1 MTALTQLEVI
11 RAEAMERLT
20 QNSDYRL
27 VSKLDELITDL
38 HTLETPAGSET
49 HVDLLN
55 TDVETTNGTDTL
67 AENYVAADLDEK
79 FDALSN
85 EFCTTVR
92 EESTLNG
99 SASH

>member
-27 VSKLDELITDL
+27 VSKLDELITEL
-38 HTLETPAGSET
+38 QTLETTET
-49 HVDLLN
+49 RVDLLN
-55 TDVETTNGTDTL
+55 TDVETSDEIDTL
-67 AENYVAADLDEK
+67 AENYVATELDEK
-79 FDALSN
+79 FDVLSN

-92 EESTLNG
+92 EENALNG

>member
-1 MTALTQLEVI
+1 MTALSQLEII

-20 QNSDYRL
+20 KNSDYRL

-38 HTLETPAGSET
+38 QSLDTNAVET

-55 TDVETTNGTDTL
+55 TDVETSGEIDTI
-67 AENYVAADLDEK
+67 AENYVANELDEK

-92 EESTLNG
+92 EENSLNG
-99 SASH
+99 NASH

>member
-1 MTALTQLEVI
+1 MTALSQLEVI

-38 HTLETPAGSET
+38 QSLQTNSAET

-55 TDVETTNGTDTL
+55 TDVEASDELDTI
-67 AENYVAADLDEK
+67 AENYVANELDEK

-92 EESTLNG
+92 EEVTLNG
-99 SASH
+99 SVSH